1 MTVDPGSA
9 TAPGTGWLIEQAEG
23 LFARNRQQGVASWS
37 GVEYDFVCPSHQ
49 TYPFQWFWDSCFH
62 AVALSHVD
70 TRRAESEIDGL
81 LANQQADGF
90 IPHVIFWQ
98 RERFESAVSTYA
110 IAFRTRWLSDQM
122 QPPLLAEAVDAVA
135 RRGRGVGYLE
145 EVLPAVRRYYDW
157 CHSVR
162 DPDGDGLIAVLQ
174 ADETGLDHSPKFD
187 AYLGIDSERHEDY
200 TAAWHRVADA
210 YEAVDRVPEKMFDLD
225 RFVVEDVMVNTIYA
239 ENQRVLGRLLDETGM
254 SDDGDVFRGR
264 AEATERA
271 LIEKCWDERR
281 GLFFDLSGREEKW
294 LETNTIT
301 SLFPLLL
308 EGLDRDIVERLVGH
322 LVDPDEYAAPY
333 PVPSVARNEPSYR
346 PGTVGGNLVW
356 RGPTWLNS
364 NWYLIRGLRRHGHE
378 HVAQRI
384 ADRSLELIG
393 LSGFREYYNPETGKG
408 HGAVD
413 FGWST
418 IAVDIDSLGNQP
430 PGGHREQG

>member
-1 MTVDPGSA
+1 
-9 TAPGTGWLIEQAEG
+9 
-23 LFARNRQQGVASWS
+23 
-37 GVEYDFVCPSHQ
+37 
-49 TYPFQWFWDSCFH
+49 
-62 AVALSHVD
+62 
-70 TRRAESEIDGL
+70 
-81 LANQQADGF
+81 
-90 IPHVIFWQ
+90 
-98 RERFESAVSTYA
+98 
-110 IAFRTRWLSDQM
+110 
-122 QPPLLAEAVDAVA
+122 
-135 RRGRGVGYLE
+135 
-145 EVLPAVRRYYDW
+145 
-157 CHSVR
+157 
-162 DPDGDGLIAVLQ
+162 
-174 ADETGLDHSPKFD
+174 
-187 AYLGIDSERHEDY
+187 
-200 TAAWHRVADA
+200 
-210 YEAVDRVPEKMFDLD
+210 
-225 RFVVEDVMVNTIYA
+225 MVNTIYA

-384 ADRSLELIG
+384 ADRSLELMG